1 VVWVAPHKDF
11 AVLIA
16 TNYGSESVAHD
27 ADKDIALLIENTIAL
42 IKREPLPEALG
53 AAQKAVKAEETGAA
67 KIQLDSL
74 KSMDLRRKTALA
86 KSWDTPGWV
95 YFRQGDPD
103 LLPSSLRPGLVGVTP
118 LPATP
123 TKDWCGGR
131 ESNPHVPYG
140 TRDFK
145 SLASTSSATPAQQLT
160 RVYLLWWLFAP
171 QASVR

>member
-1 VVWVAPHKDF
+1 MVWVAPHKDF

-74 KSMDLRRKTALA
+74 KSMDLSRMMALA
-86 KSWDTPGWV
+86 KSWDTLGW
-95 YFRQGDPD
+95 
-103 LLPSSLRPGLVGVTP
+103 SIS
-118 LPATP
+118 
-123 TKDWCGGR
+123 GR
-131 ESNPHVPYG
+131 EI
-140 TRDFK
+140 
-145 SLASTSSATPAQQLT
+145 
-160 RVYLLWWLFAP
+160 
-171 QASVR
+171 SVRRNPGITYLVIRS